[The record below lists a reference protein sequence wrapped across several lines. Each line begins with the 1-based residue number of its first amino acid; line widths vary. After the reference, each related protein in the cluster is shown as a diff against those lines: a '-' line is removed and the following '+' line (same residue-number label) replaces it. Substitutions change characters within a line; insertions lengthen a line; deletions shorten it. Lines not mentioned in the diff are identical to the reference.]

1 MGIDDSL
8 VKEMFRFPSDQP
20 ECNLEEVRETTKLA
34 RRVGDAMQ
42 DFLKGNT

>member
-1 MGIDDSL
+1 MGIDGFL
-8 VKEMFRFPSDQP
+8 VKEMFRFPGDQP

-34 RRVGDAMQ
+34 RRVRDAIR